1 MGDYCRYILLSTS
14 IHKLSTVT
22 DDKIIKELLAG
33 TAPEIGASFF
43 NVFIKHLAEAYGAEF
58 AIANEVIK
66 KEPLTVRTLAFW
78 QNGKL
83 GENFEYEVKT
93 TPCEKVYE
101 NGLSYFPDDLQNIFS
116 DDKDLV
122 DMQVNSYMGTPLIA
136 NNGDILG
143 HICVLGNKDVG
154 KDKYAKEF
162 MRAFS
167 ARAGAELERLKM
179 EQEVNEHRHHLK
191 ELVDQKTI
199 ELTHAKKVAEHAS
212 KAKSEFMSKM
222 SHELRTPLNAIVG
235 YAEISKYIENMDE
248 DIINKNMD
256 VILKSSHQLL
266 ALIEDLLDLTRLESG
281 DLDANYKHC
290 AITEVID
297 LALNKVLENANKKE
311 INIVVNNENLIK
323 ENVLSDQSRLV
334 QIVTNLL
341 SNAIKFNNKKG
352 TVSVTSTQN
361 ENKVRISVSDTGRGI
376 PLEDKERIFEN
387 FERLQENKECIEGVG
402 VGLAITKRLVE
413 HLGGIIG
420 VESDGVSGSTFWVEF
435 ELA

>member
-1 MGDYCRYILLSTS
+1 M
-14 IHKLSTVT
+14 V

-43 NVFIKHLAEAYGAEF
+43 KVFIKHLAEAYGAEF

-78 QNGKL
+78 QNGNL
-83 GENFEYEVKT
+83 ADNFEYEVKT

-101 NGLSYFPDDLQNIFS
+101 NGLSYFPEDLQNIFS

-122 DMQVNSYMGTPLIA
+122 DMQVNSYMGTPLVA
-136 NNGDILG
+136 NNGDVLG
-143 HICVLGNKDVG
+143 HICVLGNNDVG

-235 YAEISKYIENMDE
+235 YAEISKYSENFDKDTINQNMD
-248 DIINKNMD
+248 I
-256 VILKSSHQLL
+256 ILKSSHHLL

-281 DLDANYKHC
+281 DIDTDYKHC
-290 AITEVID
+290 AITEVVD
-297 LALNKVLENANKKE
+297 LALNKVIENAKKKD
-311 INIVVNNENLIK
+311 INIVVNNEGLIK
-323 ENVLSDQSRLV
+323 KHVFSDQSRLV

-341 SNAIKFNNKKG
+341 SNAIKFNDKKG
-352 TVSVTSTQN
+352 AVTVTSTQN
-361 ENKVRISVSDTGRGI
+361 ENKARISVTDTGRGI

-387 FERLQENKECIEGVG
+387 FERLQYNKDCISGIG

-420 VESDGVSGSTFWVEF
+420 IESDGVSGSTFWVEF